1 MRYKEVISGLIKSAK
16 AEPNIRFTGY
26 KNIYELNSIPT
37 LDYDV
42 FYITPNVF
50 TGDEDT
56 ITYSLNL
63 YYISRWDETEN
74 NQIQIQSSGITILQR
89 ILNRFVNNED
99 VTIEGNIVFHP
110 FYQKFKDMTAGVFA
124 TVNLKTDNLVGCE

>member
-56 ITYSLNL
+56 ITYSLNI

-110 FYQKFKDMTAGVFA
+110 FYQQFKDMTAGVFA
-124 TVNLKTDNLVGCE
+124 TVNLVTDNLVGCE